1 MHIKVSGKLNIVIM
15 YSGEIESISSVFVM
29 KFGLALGALIGSHKI
44 IDEYPYRNSTANH
57 LGAVFI
63 QAGKVV

>member
-1 MHIKVSGKLNIVIM
+1 M